1 MYKTRKYE
9 VDETHP
15 LYSYFNTI
23 CGNSKCLYNVT
34 NYYVR
39 NMMTGIQKDISKRTS
54 NEKAV
59 IQMVEQAL
67 PAYEQTRLKTL
78 KRKIDKIKKDDSLSL
93 AEKRQAIDRL
103 KDNYQ
108 PATMPTTD
116 KWFLSYNMLDA
127 VLKHHNN
134 PDYLSVPSHTNQ
146 QVMKDSY
153 EAWKSYFKSL

>member
-67 PAYEQTRLKTL
+67 PAYEQTV
-78 KRKIDKIKKDDSLSL
+78 KIP
-93 AEKRQAIDRL
+93 AEIENCPVTQVGPRAFYHYIERIPPLRQS
-103 KDNYQ
+103 
-108 PATMPTTD
+108 
-116 KWFLSYNMLDA
+116 KWWDEFRS
-127 VLKHHNN
+127 
-134 PDYLSVPSHTNQ
+134 STI
-146 QVMKDSY
+146 
-153 EAWKSYFKSL
+153 